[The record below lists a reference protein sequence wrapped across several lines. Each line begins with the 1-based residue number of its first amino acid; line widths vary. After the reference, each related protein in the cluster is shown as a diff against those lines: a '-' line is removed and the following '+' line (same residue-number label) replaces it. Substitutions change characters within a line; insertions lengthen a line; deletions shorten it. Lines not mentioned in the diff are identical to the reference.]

1 MLSRDLRGA
10 CSELAAQ
17 ICPIRELTALR
28 TQFSKPR
35 RAVGMYSHSTLH
47 QTWQMQNHSNL
58 HPAFWAA
65 QEQQQQ
71 R

>member
-10 CSELAAQ
+10 CSPNLSHPGAHSTKNPVQ
-17 ICPIRELTALR
+17 
-28 TQFSKPR
+28 QGFR

-71 R
+71 H